1 MWKLEIKKSEGRKFK
16 GGAVLQRHLY
26 VEIRDQKIREQKI

>member
-16 GGAVLQRHLY
+16 GGAVSYRHLN
-26 VEIRDQKIREQKI
+26 VEIPEDLK